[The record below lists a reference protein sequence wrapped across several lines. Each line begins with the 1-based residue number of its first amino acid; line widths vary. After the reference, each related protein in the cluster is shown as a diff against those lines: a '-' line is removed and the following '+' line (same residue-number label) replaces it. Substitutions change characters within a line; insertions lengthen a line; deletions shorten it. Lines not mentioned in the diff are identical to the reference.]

1 MYIYTYIYIYI
12 TRHLFKKVIIKF
24 LQMFHWLLETNRVKK
39 YIYLDYLQD
48 FKNNEFT
55 YKKDEKATR

>member
-1 MYIYTYIYIYI
+1 
-12 TRHLFKKVIIKF
+12 
-24 LQMFHWLLETNRVKK
+24 MFHWLLETNRVKK

-48 FKNNEFT
+48 FKNREFT